1 MTICTLGKEWA
12 VSGPTRPPDQVPSR
26 QDRGGVALPE
36 LQGALR
42 VGDVA
47 GGRARGAR
55 RQRSQR
61 RDSAAALTQTGTLMW
76 RRRMLTASTPA
87 ASSRATGG
95 RQMALAQRPSRRTPL
110 EGNHR
115 GHRVATRQGGGAAMP
130 RGLNHQPSWA
140 EGFHGTRATA
150 MQRARQHW
158 ASEEA
163 GEYGAGFVSRGTGW
177 IVVARTAYR

>member
-1 MTICTLGKEWA
+1 VG
-12 VSGPTRPPDQVPSR
+12 RPDQDPSR

-95 RQMALAQRPSRRTPL
+95 RQMAPAQRPSRRTPL

-115 GHRVATRQGGGAAMP
+115 GHRVATRQGGGSGEGG
-130 RGLNHQPSWA
+130 RGEGGKLKGERQGSGGGEGENSDRGGWGVQSGLSNHSCLYSVNKN
-140 EGFHGTRATA
+140 
-150 MQRARQHW
+150 RQTDLW
-158 ASEEA
+158 SGCL
-163 GEYGAGFVSRGTGW
+163 GE
-177 IVVARTAYR
+177 I